1 MATKPTRLGLI
12 SDTHGLLREE
22 ALRALQGSELILHA
36 GDVGK
41 REILEKLKA
50 IAPVIAVRGNVDV
63 DDWCKELPN
72 TTTVEAGDISIYML
86 HNLWELDL
94 KPEAAG
100 ISLVISGHTHKP
112 VRSERKGVVYI
123 NPGSAGPRR
132 FDLPITLGRLDLSGG
147 AWNYELIDLEGQ
159 PLPGSSKKEI

>member
-1 MATKPTRLGLI
+1 VRVPTRLGLI

-22 ALRALQGSELILHA
+22 ALIALQGSELIFHA

-41 REILEKLKA
+41 REILGALRK

-63 DDWCKELPN
+63 DDWCEELPP
-72 TTTVEAGDISIYML
+72 TVLTEVGGVSIYML
-86 HNLWELDL
+86 HNLQHLDL

-100 ISLVISGHTHKP
+100 ISIILSGHTHKP
-112 VRSERKGVVYI
+112 LQTARHGVTYI

-132 FDLPITLGRLDLSGG
+132 FDLPITLGRLDLHGTT
-147 AWNYELIDLEGQ
+147 WNYELLDLETVRR
-159 PLPGSSKKEI
+159 